1 MRRSLVLLVC
11 ASFACSDDDDGGD
24 DRADTTGTTTSTGGA
39 TTTSTTAST
48 DTTSTSAATSSVD
61 DDSGGTTTT
70 SESGSESSETGID
83 PGVEGDG
90 DYVIGPDYMDAPEIV
105 PGPDVPRGD
114 VYYFSMDSA
123 DSAIFPGVTGPYT
136 RDVWLYVPQ
145 QYVDGTAAPFML
157 VQDGGGYLD
166 LTTATLDTLIDA
178 QEVPVMLGIFINPGP
193 GDGMGS
199 ERGLEYDRV
208 SEDYTNFIE
217 TEVLPIIP
225 QQPEIAAAHPGLAFT
240 DDPEGRA
247 SMGGSSGGA
256 CAFTMGWLRPD
267 LYRRILTYSGTFVRQ
282 HSTDEYPHGA
292 WEYHEHLIAE
302 SDEKPL
308 RVFLE
313 VGEHDNNLDDAYGD
327 GMHDWVA
334 ANQAMAAALAAK
346 TYHYRFLYGLDA
358 GHVDGRVLRQTLPD
372 TLRWLWRGY
381 PIE

>member
-1 MRRSLVLLVC
+1 MLRVTARLACSLLVLGC
-11 ASFACSDDDDGGD
+11 GDSAGSSDTDSSGSSSAGPS
-24 DRADTTGTTTSTGGA
+24 TSLTP
-39 TTTSTTAST
+39 
-48 DTTSTSAATSSVD
+48 STSASAETQAGDTTDGGAASSSED
-61 DDSGGTTTT
+61 GSEGS
-70 SESGSESSETGID
+70 SESTGTGID
-83 PGVEGDG
+83 PGIEGDG
-90 DYVIGPDYMDAPEIV
+90 DYEIGPDYMDAPEIV
-105 PGPDVPRGD
+105 PGKAVPRGD
-114 VYYFSMDSA
+114 VFYFEMDSA
-123 DSAIFPGVTGPYT
+123 DSAVFPGVTGPYT
-136 RDVWLYVPQ
+136 RSVWVYVPK
-145 QYVDGTAAPFML
+145 QYVEGSAAPFML

-178 QEVPVMLGIFINPGP
+178 QEVPVMIGIFINPGP

-208 SEDYTNFIE
+208 SEDYTTFIE

-225 QQPEIAAAHPGLAFT
+225 LQPEIAAAHPALAFT

-282 HSTDEYPHGA
+282 HSTDEYPGGA

-302 SDEKPL
+302 AEELPL

-313 VGEHDNNLDDAYGD
+313 VGQYDFNLDDAFGD

-334 ANQAMAAALAAK
+334 ANEAMAAALAAK
-346 TYHYRFLYGLDA
+346 TYHYRYLYALEA
-358 GHVDGRVLRQTLPD
+358 GHVDDRVLRQTLPD

-381 PIE
+381 PID

>member
-1 MRRSLVLLVC
+1 MIALAL
-11 ASFACSDDDDGGD
+11 ASACHGGTGD
-24 DRADTTGTTTSTGGA
+24 AADTGGTGSTTAPG
-39 TTTSTTAST
+39 TTSTTSSADASSEAGTTSAAATTT
-48 DTTSTSAATSSVD
+48 DTSTSSSD
-61 DDSGGTTTT
+61 
-70 SESGSESSETGID
+70 ESSSSTGED

-90 DYVIGPDYMDAPEIV
+90 DYMIGPDYMDAPEIV
-105 PGPDVPRGD
+105 PGPDVPRGEI
-114 VYYFSMDSA
+114 FHFTMDSA
-123 DSAIFPGVTGPYT
+123 DSAIFPGITGPYT
-136 RDVWLYVPQ
+136 RDVWIYVPQ
-145 QYVDGTAAPFML
+145 QYTDGTAAPFML

-166 LTTATLDTLIDA
+166 VTTATLDTLIDA
-178 QEVPVMLGIFINPGP
+178 GEVPTMLGIFINPGP

-208 SEDYTNFIE
+208 SEDYTSFIE

-225 QQPEIAAAHPGLAFT
+225 LVPEIAAAHPGLAFT
-240 DDPEGRA
+240 DDPWGRA

-267 LYRRILTYSGTFVRQ
+267 LYRRILTYSGTFVAQ
-282 HSTDEYPHGA
+282 HSTPEYPHGA

-313 VGEHDNNLDDAYGD
+313 VGEHDNDLDDVYGD

-346 TYHYRFLYGLDA
+346 TYHYRFLYALDA

-381 PIE
+381 Q